1 MIGLGIE
8 IDVEAVREEN
18 CMRVCVRWNEQNK
31 ARSERYEYARGEPG
45 YEVIPCWTR
54 MNRGVYPGF

>member
-31 ARSERYEYARGEPG
+31 ARSERYEYACAVENLA
-45 YEVIPCWTR
+45 
-54 MNRGVYPGF
+54 MK